1 MDLESIIGTRDEK
14 LKFENQERTGN
25 GDPVS
30 YLDGPAGRLRT
41 AARFRGG
48 KSQGREGKTGWRLT
62 AMFDYVGGSICH
74 ACECGRGCGECI
86 RHP

>member
-30 YLDGPAGRLRT
+30 YLGWPGRPVKDRRPLQRWQVPGP
-41 AARFRGG
+41 
-48 KSQGREGKTGWRLT
+48 
-62 AMFDYVGGSICH
+62 
-74 ACECGRGCGECI
+74 
-86 RHP
+86 